1 MGCLFPTPLRPLLVA
16 ALAALPLTAATRI
29 EVHFSLLERMLA
41 QQVFTQEGR
50 KYVRGSKSTPCN
62 FAYLESPSITATNGR
77 ISIRTRYSGRRALD
91 LFGSCVGLG
100 GSFLAEITAT
110 PYHRAG
116 KLALKDV
123 KVDSVEGVDSFYIR
137 RVRQALAASIERDFT
152 VDLLPAAQR
161 LLDQPPGAPYQI
173 GVSSL
178 NVEAIALNGEAILVT
193 LDLQLAVR

>member
-1 MGCLFPTPLRPLLVA
+1 
-16 ALAALPLTAATRI
+16 
-29 EVHFSLLERMLA
+29 MLA
-41 QQVFTQEGR
+41 KQVFTQEGR
-50 KYVRGSKSTPCN
+50 KYVRGSKATPCN
-62 FAYLESPSITATNGR
+62 FAYLESPRITAHNGR

-100 GSFLAEITAT
+100 GSFLADITAT
-110 PYHRAG
+110 PYHRDG

-123 KVDSVEGVDSFYIR
+123 KVDAVEGADSFYIR
-137 RVRQALAASIERDFT
+137 RVRRALAASIERDFS

-161 LLDQPPGAPYQI
+161 LLEQPPGAAYQV

-178 NVEAIALNGEAILVT
+178 DVQGIALNGEAVLVT